1 MKRRRRK
8 IVQDD
13 TEGDGLSPSER
24 VCAILRDIQWQT
36 NCSTLSLQSFL
47 DSLHGK
53 LGEAV
58 RQCKISGT
66 GLPRS
71 VKSADR
77 KMRLTVIVVPI
88 VVFNC
93 L

>member
-8 IVQDD
+8 IGREDAD
-13 TEGDGLSPSER
+13 SYGLSPSER
-24 VCAILRDIQWQT
+24 VCEHLRDVQWKT
-36 NCSTLSLQSFL
+36 NCSTQTLQSVL

-58 RQCKISGT
+58 RLCETSGV

-71 VKSADR
+71 VKSADK
-77 KMRLTVIVVPI
+77 KMQAAVCVLNVR
-88 VVFNC
+88 
-93 L
+93 